1 MKLIIYK
8 KLRYYFSFVIFF
20 IKVVSVQTKKFINYI
35 HLYKPKTQYVFF
47 SWKKIRITLKGCQV
61 VASMKLWPAL
71 LLGLMASAE
80 AREKVKNI

>member
-47 SWKKIRITLKGCQV
+47 
-61 VASMKLWPAL
+61 
-71 LLGLMASAE
+71 LGKRLG
-80 AREKVKNI
+80 